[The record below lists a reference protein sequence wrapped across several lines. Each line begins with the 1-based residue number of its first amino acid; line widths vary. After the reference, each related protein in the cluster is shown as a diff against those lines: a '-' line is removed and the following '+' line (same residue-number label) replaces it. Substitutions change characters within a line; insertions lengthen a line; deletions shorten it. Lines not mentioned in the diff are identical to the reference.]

1 MKMKQS
7 LLYWEARADDFD
19 LERAALGYRIRQAI
33 VANLLS
39 AVFKSNNVALDLGC
53 GTGEYTMLM
62 QTMGFNVVA
71 TDFSKAMLT
80 TAQSK
85 IKKLPAPEHVQ
96 LMNSECSKLPFENGV
111 FDVIVCIAVLD
122 CVPSH
127 SQVLNEVYRLL
138 RNEGRLIVC
147 VDSVWAPS
155 FLCTKTLGLIRRRRG
170 RNLGG
175 SLNYKNLADSMKAQG
190 FIIEKFYGD
199 IFLGQMLTSLLFDP
213 RKNYLTKK
221 ILKAFQQPNFYLTRL
236 TFIRSLSAHYIIE
249 ARKEGKT

>member
-7 LLYWEARADDFD
+7 LLYWEVRADDFD
-19 LERAALGYRIRQAI
+19 LERTALGYRIRHAI

-39 AVFKSNNVALDLGC
+39 TVFKSNKVALDLGC

-62 QTMGFNVVA
+62 QTMGFDVVA

-85 IKKLPAPEHVQ
+85 IEKLPAPMHVQ
-96 LMNSECSKLPFENGV
+96 LVNSECSRLPFENGV

-127 SQVLNEVYRLL
+127 NRVLNEAYRVLK
-138 RNEGRLIVC
+138 NEGKFVVC

-155 FLCTKTLGLIRRRRG
+155 FLCTKTLELIRKRHN
-170 RNLGG
+170 RNLGW
-175 SLNYKNLADSMKAQG
+175 SLNYKNLADSIRAQG

-199 IFLGQMLTSLLFDP
+199 ILVGQVLTSLLFDP
-213 RKNYLTKK
+213 RRNYLTKK
-221 ILKAFQQPNFYLTRL
+221 IMKVFRQLDFYLSRL
-236 TFIRSLSAHYIIE
+236 VFIKSLSAHYIIE
-249 ARKEGKT
+249 ARK